1 MSDELREALN
11 GLIEAAGIAAET
23 AAAGEP
29 DHVIQRAD
37 DAVDSARSR
46 VEALCRPPD
55 GWVLVP
61 REPTEEMLAAVTT
74 QRPRLTDE
82 PAVWGFRR
90 EIWAAMLAAAPTPPG
105 TAPKR
110 EALSEEQID
119 ALWRAPM
126 SHDEGARAQCAYCKR
141 YTLDLR
147 AFGDDPPKC
156 ECGRDDGWSGS
167 FPKPAPDAQWSGA
180 RPQPAG
186 TAPVERPAEWRGP
199 SERWSTGDRVDI
211 ELGDGSILRDCIPQ
225 ADGDLWWSGAG
236 IGERFIDPECAAIE
250 RWRITPEELRND

>member
-1 MSDELREALN
+1 MSDELKAALN
-11 GLIEAAGIAAET
+11 KLEWAAVSAEAAASHAAEFPNGV
-23 AAAGEP
+23 AEQVKEASAE
-29 DHVIQRAD
+29 RLA
-37 DAVDSARSR
+37 SARAR
-46 VEALCRPPD
+46 VEALCKPPE
-55 GWVLVP
+55 GWRLVP
-61 REPTEEMLAAVTT
+61 AEPTGEMVKAGIAANDGIVSDIY
-74 QRPRLTDE
+74 R
-82 PAVWGFRR
+82 
-90 EIWAAMLAAAPTPPG
+90 AMLAAAPPPPG